1 MYESF
6 IYFLS
11 SFYKDKLHRF
21 GLSSVLESL
30 ASMFTA
36 LGLIPMV
43 SVTLSTIETETQI
56 QTHRQRWV
64 ERGRETEVISWLPL
78 NIICIGKVVV

>member
-1 MYESF
+1 MYEYF
-6 IYFLS
+6 IYFLN

-30 ASMFTA
+30 ASMFTT

-43 SVTLSTIETETQI
+43 SVTLSTKETETRI
-56 QTHRQRWV
+56 QTHTQRLV
-64 ERGRETEVISWLPL
+64 ERGREIEVINCLVTIKYHL
-78 NIICIGKVVV
+78 YR

>member
-1 MYESF
+1 MYEYF
-6 IYFLS
+6 IYFLN

-43 SVTLSTIETETQI
+43 SVTLSTKETETRI
-56 QTHRQRWV
+56 QTHTQRLV
-64 ERGRETEVISWLPL
+64 ERGREIEVINCLVTIKYHL
-78 NIICIGKVVV
+78 YR